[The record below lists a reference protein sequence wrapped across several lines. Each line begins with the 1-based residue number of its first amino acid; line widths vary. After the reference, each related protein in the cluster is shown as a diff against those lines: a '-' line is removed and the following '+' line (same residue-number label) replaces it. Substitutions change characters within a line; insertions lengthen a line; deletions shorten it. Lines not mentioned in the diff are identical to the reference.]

1 MLPCSGTGG
10 CEDVAGRCER
20 SPVVGCTP
28 SIANAAA
35 AASAAAPA
43 LAGTVLRTA
52 LWPEDM
58 AVECAAAAAA
68 WQATAAAAW
77 AAAAVG
83 ESSTDIGG
91 AVREAAGRAME
102 GAMPNM
108 EGARPATA
116 GGAVAGTCSTLA
128 SDVTGAPATAPGSV
142 ARTMPP
148 GGMGTRPAAAAAAAA
163 AATAIAA
170 AALEPA
176 IEPAIAHAGAPRA
189 AVDET
194 VGACAVD
201 EIGEEGTG
209 EEVADAGAGRLR
221 PFLGEA
227 GEAAPAAAAAAAV
240 AAATAAAAAGAADA
254 TATVRDAIP
263 WGGSCSAACAA
274 GDHWDGLATA
284 MPELVMTMACTP
296 AGSEIDGNAAA
307 AGGTTPSGCG
317 GCTLTW
323 CPEFV
328 RESPGLKSAE
338 PGPHSTIGG
347 STVDTAAEAGRPGAG
362 PRTVETAGRDG

>member
-1 MLPCSGTGG
+1 
-10 CEDVAGRCER
+10 
-20 SPVVGCTP
+20 
-28 SIANAAA
+28 
-35 AASAAAPA
+35 
-43 LAGTVLRTA
+43 
-52 LWPEDM
+52 M

-189 AVDET
+189 AVDETVGACAVDET